1 MGFEL
6 GFDIGGTFTDFAL
19 SDSTRGELKIFKVLT
34 TPHQPEVGALDGMR
48 AFLEA
53 SDLSPAQLLN
63 LFHATTLAANTL
75 IEHKGALVGLLTT
88 AGFRDILE
96 MRSEQRYAIYD
107 LFLQYPPPLSPRYL
121 RRGIRERIDR
131 DGQIL
136 KTVNE
141 DDVRQAIE
149 DFKKEGVEAIAIA
162 CLHAYR
168 NPTNEQRI
176 AALVRDLWPD
186 IPVTLSSD
194 IAPEIREYE
203 RTSTTVANAYV
214 LPLMSSYLQTLHD
227 QLAAGGFGGN
237 FYLMLSSG
245 STALVSASAQQP
257 IRLVESG
264 PAAGAIAAAYY
275 GKLAG
280 HSHLISFDMGGTT
293 AKVALIHKGQPTV
306 ASNSE
311 VARVHRFT
319 KGSGYPL
326 QFPTVDILESGA
338 GGGSIAWVDKLG
350 LLKVGPQSA
359 GSSPGPAAYGFGG
372 TQPTVTD
379 ADLMLGYLNPDYFLG
394 GEMTLDLAA
403 ANKALQSIAASF
415 GWTVVETA
423 AAIHRLVNENMA
435 AAARIHILERARDP
449 RHYAMICFGGAGPVH
464 AAGVARILGNPKVIV
479 APSAGVAS
487 AIGLLIAPIAFDFA
501 HSYPT
506 ALASA
511 DWHKLRA
518 LFEQMEAQG
527 KQMLVAAGI
536 TEGEIQVERSVDGR
550 FQGQL
555 HEIQVPLPNDWSR
568 MAVDDFIARF
578 NAAYRELYHYVP
590 DHTPIELLTWRARVS
605 GRRKPLAPPALAAVD
620 ADIGSACKGQ
630 RHVWFSELGG
640 FVDTPIYDRYRLGAG
655 MGFAGPAI
663 VEERESTIVV
673 RPGMQ
678 AEVDAYAN
686 VHLYLN
692 QSSSPE
698 TRQHAPFMD

>member
-19 SDSTRGELKIFKVLT
+19 LDSAKGELKVFKALT
-34 TPHQPEVGALDGMR
+34 TPEHPEVGALAGIQ
-48 AFLEA
+48 AFMQA
-53 SDLSPAQLLN
+53 AGLSPEQLLN
-63 LFHATTLAANTL
+63 VFHATTLVANTL

-96 MRSEQRYAIYD
+96 MRTEQRYAIYD

-131 DGQIL
+131 DGQL
-136 KTVNE
+136 LTAVNE
-141 DDVRQAIE
+141 NDVRQAIR
-149 DFKKEGVEAIAIA
+149 DFKREGVEAIAIA
-162 CLHAYR
+162 CLHSYL

-176 AALVRDLWPD
+176 VELVQDLWRG

-203 RTSTTVANAYV
+203 RASTTAANAYV
-214 LPLMSSYLQTLHD
+214 LPLMSQYLQTLHD
-227 QLAAGGFGGN
+227 QLAEAGFGGN

-245 STALVSASAQQP
+245 SAALVAAAAQQP

-264 PAAGAIAAAYY
+264 PAAGVTAAAYY
-275 GKLAG
+275 GRLAG
-280 HSHLISFDMGGTT
+280 HSDLISFDMGGTT
-293 AKVALIHKGQPTV
+293 AKAALIHNQQPTI
-306 ASNSE
+306 ASSLE
-311 VARVHRFT
+311 VARVHRLT

-326 QFPTVDILESGA
+326 QFPTVNILESGA
-338 GGGSIAWVDKLG
+338 GGGSIAWVDHLG

-379 ADLMLGYLNPDYFLG
+379 ADLILGYLNPDYFLG
-394 GEMTLDLAA
+394 GEMMLDPTAANHALQPIAA
-403 ANKALQSIAASF
+403 AF

-435 AAARIHILERARDP
+435 AAARIHILEQAGDP
-449 RHYAMICFGGAGPVH
+449 RNYAMICFGGAGPVH
-464 AAGVARILGNPKVIV
+464 AAGLAGILGSPEVIV
-479 APSAGVAS
+479 APEAGVAS
-487 AIGLLIAPIAFDFA
+487 AIGLLIAPVAFDFA

-511 DWHKLRA
+511 DWQKIQA
-518 LFEQMEAQG
+518 LFVQMEAQG
-527 KQMLVAAGI
+527 QQMLAAAGI
-536 TEGEIQVERSVDGR
+536 AEADIKVERSVDGR

-555 HEIQVPLPNDWSR
+555 HEIQVPLPSDWNR
-568 MAVDDFIARF
+568 ITVDDFIARF
-578 NAAYRELYHYVP
+578 NATYKELYHYVP
-590 DHTPIELLTWRARVS
+590 DHTPIELLTWRTRVS
-605 GRRKPLAPPALAAVD
+605 GARTPPPAPLLAKAD
-620 ADIGSACKGQ
+620 ADIHSAGKGH
-630 RHVWFSELGG
+630 RRVWFSELGG

-655 MGFAGPAI
+655 MQFAGPAI

-678 AEVDAYAN
+678 AKVDRHAN

-692 QSSSPE
+692 QPRSQE
-698 TRQHAPFMD
+698 TL

>member
-19 SDSTRGELKIFKVLT
+19 LDSTAGELKVFKVLT
-34 TPHQPEVGALDGMR
+34 TPEHPEVGALNGMQ
-48 AFLEA
+48 AFMQN
-53 SDLSPAQLLN
+53 SGLSQEQLLN
-63 LFHATTLAANTL
+63 LFHATTLVANTL
-75 IEHKGALVGLLTT
+75 IERKGALVGLLTT

-131 DGQIL
+131 DGHIL
-136 KTVNE
+136 EDVNE
-141 DDVRQAIE
+141 DDVRQAIQ

-162 CLHAYR
+162 CLHSYR

-176 AALVRDLWPD
+176 AELVRDSWQD

-214 LPLMSSYLQTLHD
+214 LPLMSRYLQTLHD
-227 QLAAGGFGGN
+227 QLSAAGFGGN

-245 STALVSASAQQP
+245 STALVSVTTQQP

-264 PAAGAIAAAYY
+264 PSAGAIAAAYY
-275 GKLAG
+275 GQLAG
-280 HSHLISFDMGGTT
+280 HSDLISFDMGGTT
-293 AKVALIHKGQPTV
+293 AKVSLIHGQQPTV
-306 ASNSE
+306 ASNLE

-326 QFPTVDILESGA
+326 QFPTVNILESGA
-338 GGGSIAWVDKLG
+338 GGGSIAWVNNLG

-372 TQPTVTD
+372 TKPTVTD
-379 ADLMLGYLNPDYFLG
+379 ADLILGYLNPNYFLG

-403 ANKALQSIAASF
+403 ANQALQSIAGAF
-415 GWTVVETA
+415 GWTVVKTA

-435 AAARIHILERARDP
+435 AAARIHILEHARDP
-449 RHYAMICFGGAGPVH
+449 RNYAMICFGGAGPVH
-464 AAGVARILGNPKVIV
+464 AAGVAEILGNREVIV
-479 APSAGVAS
+479 APGAGVAS

-511 DWHKLRA
+511 DWQKIRA
-518 LFEQMEAQG
+518 LFEQMETQG
-527 KQMLVAAGI
+527 EQMLAAAGI
-536 TEGEIQVERSVDGR
+536 TEADIKIERSVDGR

-555 HEIQVPLPNDWSR
+555 HEIQVPLPDDLSR
-568 MAVDDFIARF
+568 MAVDDFITRF
-578 NAAYRELYHYVP
+578 NATYKELYHYVP
-590 DHTPIELLTWRARVS
+590 DHTSIELLTWRARVS
-605 GRRKPLAPPALAAVD
+605 GTRAPLAPPLLAEVD
-620 ADIGSACKGQ
+620 DDVGSARKGC
-630 RHVWFSELGG
+630 RRAWFSELGG

-655 MGFAGPAI
+655 MQFAGPAI

-678 AEVDAYAN
+678 AEVDRYAN

-692 QSSSPE
+692 RTSPQE
-698 TRQHAPFMD
+698 PLEHARFMD